1 MFGMHKRREKNV
13 HIEPVAGAD
22 KGMVMNR
29 KVQRRLSVAA
39 ITAAIG
45 FSVAGPARAD
55 LVWSGDWNSSNF
67 AISGTVTDGPV
78 GNLTDRSGWLNVS
91 YNVFSSAAPA
101 DQNGWTFTGS
111 DFLIINTTSGSPDLG
126 SGALYLNECCNTGVT
141 GGGGAMASTTITGL
155 TAGKTYHLD
164 FSYWGD
170 NRPNDG
176 MQTYPSFPGFYDLF
190 LTLDGGAPITYAGVD
205 QFPGSSAPHGV
216 DLIFTATGPTETLA
230 FRQFSSGNSQ
240 ESPILGALAVSTPEP
255 STWAMLGL
263 GFAALGYAHF
273 RRTRRSAVS
282 PQAA

>member
-1 MFGMHKRREKNV
+1 
-13 HIEPVAGAD
+13 
-22 KGMVMNR
+22 
-29 KVQRRLSVAA
+29 
-39 ITAAIG
+39 
-45 FSVAGPARAD
+45 
-55 LVWSGDWNSSNF
+55 
-67 AISGTVTDGPV
+67 
-78 GNLTDRSGWLNVS
+78 
-91 YNVFSSAAPA
+91 
-101 DQNGWTFTGS
+101 
-111 DFLIINTTSGSPDLG
+111 
-126 SGALYLNECCNTGVT
+126 VT

-230 FRQFSSGNSQ
+230 FSQFSSGNSQ